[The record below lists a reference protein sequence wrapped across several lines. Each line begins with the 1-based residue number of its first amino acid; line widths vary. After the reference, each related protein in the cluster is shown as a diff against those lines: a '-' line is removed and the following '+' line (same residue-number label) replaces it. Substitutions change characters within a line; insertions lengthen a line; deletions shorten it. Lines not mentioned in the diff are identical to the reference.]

1 MKKGGD
7 ESSTMGGGG
16 QQRPFAKKVKEM
28 ININTSLVIHES
40 DKVNGA
46 FILIIVPM

>member
-7 ESSTMGGGG
+7 ESSTMGGG